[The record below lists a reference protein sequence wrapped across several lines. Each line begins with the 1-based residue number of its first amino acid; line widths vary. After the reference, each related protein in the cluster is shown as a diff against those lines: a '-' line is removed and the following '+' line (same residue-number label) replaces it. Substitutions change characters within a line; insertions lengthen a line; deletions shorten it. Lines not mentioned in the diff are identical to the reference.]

1 MHENL
6 SIAINLINSI
16 DNLADVTT
24 KEVSLRIFNLFLCQV
39 YCDMSLPVPDLNLNA
54 DLLSQPTP
62 STIKRKPQQKDINR
76 QSKKPKQTI
85 TTSLH
90 VPTSVSYDS
99 SEAARFP
106 SQKVSTE

>member
-6 SIAINLINSI
+6 SIAVNLINSI

-24 KEVSLRIFNLFLCQV
+24 KEVSLRIFNLFLCQA
-39 YCDMSLPVPDLNLNA
+39 YCDMSLDVPDLQLNP

-62 STIKRKPQQKDINR
+62 SLTKRKPQHKAPH
-76 QSKKPKQTI
+76 QSKKSYPAAPSPLT
-85 TTSLH
+85 L
-90 VPTSVSYDS
+90 PYSVSYDS

-106 SQKVSTE
+106 SPKVSTE

>member
-6 SIAINLINSI
+6 SIAVNLINSI

-24 KEVSLRIFNLFLCQV
+24 KEVSLRIFNLFLCQA
-39 YCDMSLPVPDLNLNA
+39 YCDMSLDVPDLQLSP

-62 STIKRKPQQKDINR
+62 SLTKRKPQHKAPH
-76 QSKKPKQTI
+76 QSKKPYQAAPMTLPY
-85 TTSLH
+85 SL
-90 VPTSVSYDS
+90 SYDS

-106 SQKVSTE
+106 SPKVSTE